1 MLGPALMD
9 SAFEG
14 QVTSS
19 DLIAKDEHRGVV
31 VRTMQYLFQQAP
43 EAQIFLSYVQ
53 IYQERCYDL
62 LQPPN
67 VPSKPLKVREDPQK
81 KPGQNV
87 NVFVEDLSEV
97 RVGNLEECLEY
108 LMAGFGN
115 VALRSTHYN
124 EQSSRA
130 HCILTLTLR
139 QQLPDQRIRESKL
152 RLVDLAGNERWVIH
166 GPQISPQHARE
177 LATINKSLHI
187 LGSCLQTLSQPV
199 TTNRR
204 GQELVKHVPYR
215 DSTLTQLLRDSL
227 AGNSYTLMICT
238 ICCSILYQMQTLSTL
253 RFADRVKRVKMRAT
267 ICDTVD
273 PAEQQ
278 QQIQA
283 EVEYLRSAVSGA
295 ASGNVQELKQK
306 VSELRKACLGLEGEN
321 RVLREQIAE
330 LEKQPVPMKSTM
342 KKAAARVRR
351 ANSEPS
357 LPTPDPWFDHE
368 DLGDLQA
375 IYYRSHDDLGSRMA
389 GSCPKGHRLDSL
401 GSIAHPLPA
410 AANAAYFEWHC
421 DRPGCRGSSRQLDLG
436 RFHCSL
442 CQHDLCQVCYD
453 QLVGK
458 SYSKV
463 DVHAHRARRK
473 PPANSPPSPVAR
485 ARVEGVERRP
495 EPERRQP
502 RPAFR
507 AAPAPARSAP
517 APPPGKSA
525 PSRTPRGPEEPKGP
539 EKPPYILRLEES
551 ARAFARAERSAAQR
565 PTPRSAAHGGTAPAS
580 GASIGSASTASTT
593 PESVRKRVKGRR
605 DGRAPQSERNSSS
618 LPPVHAR
625 TPLRE
630 IPNSERGVR
639 RKEPDSYYYR
649 HPDIPLRDAIFLPAL
664 EEDWQGQRA
673 SPHKASSPQLWTR
686 APAPA
691 APAAPTA
698 LAPQAPAAPAAGG
711 GSRKPLALKVPD
723 AVDMRTLL
731 GELDAKHA
739 MQEP

>member
-1 MLGPALMD
+1 MPRLLSVKGSARRLSNDSNGSYGYGYGGYEPGAGFAEATSGYSTMSWGGYGGYSGCGATAQGQARRHRRQEEELRLELGKMKARIQATKDKLLCRQNAPTAHCEEHLKLQLETLQQLDEQRSTAEEEVELLTLGLHQQEEENQTLLETNTRLLEEVAKRFGGTLDDWADHSYEAQEVWGIAMPVVNKALDGYNVTIFTYGMTGSGKTYTMLGPALMD

-14 QVTSS
+14 Q
-19 DLIAKDEHRGVV
+19 
-31 VRTMQYLFQQAP
+31 
-43 EAQIFLSYVQ
+43 
-53 IYQERCYDL
+53 
-62 LQPPN
+62 
-67 VPSKPLKVREDPQK
+67 
-81 KPGQNV
+81 
-87 NVFVEDLSEV
+87 
-97 RVGNLEECLEY
+97 ECLEY

-187 LGSCLQTLSQPV
+187 LGSCLQIHGKIIGEENMMGAYTHAYPGM

-295 ASGNVQELKQK
+295 ASGNVQDGADRLARGFRERGRLASGLGCCGELKQK

-539 EKPPYILRLEES
+539 EKPP
-551 ARAFARAERSAAQR
+551 
-565 PTPRSAAHGGTAPAS
+565 
-580 GASIGSASTASTT
+580 
-593 PESVRKRVKGRR
+593 
-605 DGRAPQSERNSSS
+605 
-618 LPPVHAR
+618 
-625 TPLRE
+625 
-630 IPNSERGVR
+630 
-639 RKEPDSYYYR
+639 
-649 HPDIPLRDAIFLPAL
+649 
-664 EEDWQGQRA
+664 
-673 SPHKASSPQLWTR
+673 
-686 APAPA
+686 
-691 APAAPTA
+691 
-698 LAPQAPAAPAAGG
+698 
-711 GSRKPLALKVPD
+711 
-723 AVDMRTLL
+723 
-731 GELDAKHA
+731 
-739 MQEP
+739 